1 MKVKSEISINL
12 GHSIKLIRNER
23 GLSLS
28 QLSKDT
34 GISKAMLSQIERFE
48 SSPTVELLWKLSQ
61 GLNIEYTALL
71 NSRNSNLIENSINND
86 GAVFTPIYI
95 SKKANKTEVF
105 HIFLA
110 PFNMQKRAAHNNVSE
125 ESITVLEGQ
134 LEVFYDGKWHLL
146 KTGEQTT
153 FDANQKH
160 GYQTTST
167 SAKFINILV
176 YK

>member
-12 GHSIKLIRNER
+12 GHSVKALRIER

-71 NSRNSNLIENSINND
+71 NSKEANLMENAID
-86 GAVFTPIYI
+86 HEGAIFTPVYA
-95 SKKANKTEVF
+95 SKEAKKTEVF
-105 HIFLA
+105 HISFA
-110 PFNMQKRAAHNNVSE
+110 PFNLHTREAHKNVAE

-134 LEVFYDGKWHLL
+134 LEVFYDGKWHLV
-146 KTGEQTT
+146 KSGEQIK
-153 FDANQKH
+153 FNADQEH
-160 GYQTTST
+160 GYKTTQTP
-167 SAKFINILV
+167 AKFINILE